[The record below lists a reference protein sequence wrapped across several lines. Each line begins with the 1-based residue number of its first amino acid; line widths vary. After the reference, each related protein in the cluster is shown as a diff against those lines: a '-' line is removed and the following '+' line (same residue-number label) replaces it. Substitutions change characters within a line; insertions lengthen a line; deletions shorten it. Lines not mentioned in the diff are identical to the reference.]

1 MNILITASRTMS
13 DVVVEPAQE
22 PPDVTDVGSHGLEG
36 VSDTA
41 HSCLDPAKSG
51 ADLPSTT
58 SPASECVASREDAV
72 ESRQSVATADCLV
85 SEGAI

>member
-1 MNILITASRTMS
+1 MNISFTASPTMS

-36 VSDTA
+36 VSDAA

-51 ADLPSTT
+51 ADLPSTM
-58 SPASECVASREDAV
+58 SPASQCVASGEDAV
-72 ESRQSVATADCLV
+72 ESRQSVATTDCLV